1 MRCPNLKIP
10 CLLFLMAA
18 FSYAQIPPP
27 LPDTEVL
34 GITVTHNQYYCPEA
48 PIPIVESVEITNG
61 SSTSGTLDQVFI
73 QISEGY
79 QGGQDLL
86 TFGGTGSGITST
98 WSPSEGILT
107 LSGTATFDAYEAAI
121 ENVAFQTDQ
130 SVYSANRSISI
141 NLGTASYL
149 PSTGHYY
156 RYVAASGISWDA
168 ARDAAAAATY
178 FGLQGYLVTLTSQ
191 EEAQLAGEQSPGT
204 GWIGGSDEETEGV
217 WKWVTGPEAGTVFW
231 EGAVGGAPPVG
242 QFAFWNCGEPNDFGG
257 NEDYAHITDNSV
269 AGCGNNVDPNLFG
282 SWNDLPIDSGAT
294 DPSNPYYPR
303 GYIIEFGGMPDEPE
317 ISLSASSVI
326 NMPQV
331 EITNLSVCGPGT
343 HELSVSGNADAYYWY
358 DSPAADNLVHIGE
371 SYTVTL
377 NSSQTFWISPR
388 FLSCPVGGVSPLS
401 VSINDIPD
409 AIDQSVTQCD
419 SEGDSDGITLFNLSL
434 YDEDVSGGDLTNR
447 EVWHYEDAELT
458 ERINSQVYTNQFNG
472 QIVFARVR
480 NTITGCVNVGQIEL
494 NVTTAQSNSAY
505 LEECDDLPEDGFTTF
520 DLSEADD
527 QVNVNPGSGVTTAYY
542 ESYEDALTQNNQLP
556 TIYRNTK
563 PYYQIIYVRLQEGNN
578 CFGINEV
585 ELVVRELPQ
594 LRPDETVYYCLNS
607 FPEPIVIDG
616 GLLEGIPNNYYYN
629 WSTGETTIAIEVNEP
644 GTYSVEVSEVMGC
657 SNFRTIT
664 VLPSE
669 VAMIDEIQ
677 VEPVGELNTI
687 SVNVSGSGEYVFS
700 IDSAFGPFQ
709 SSNIFTNV
717 PPGVIT
723 VYVKDI
729 KGGCGVSS
737 EEVSVVGYPKFFT
750 PNGDG
755 RNDTWGISG
764 FNSNFPFVGVVSI
777 FNRHGKLI
785 TTLTTTNSFWDGTY
799 NGSLLP
805 ANDYWFIAE
814 LVNGQQLTGHFAL
827 RR

>member
-1 MRCPNLKIP
+1 MRRPNLRIVY
-10 CLLFLMAA
+10 LIHLVSAISF
-18 FSYAQIPPP
+18 AQGPPP
-27 LPDTEVL
+27 QGSEVL

-107 LSGTATFDAYEAAI
+107 LSGTATFDAYEVAI

-130 SVYSANRSISI
+130 SVYTANRSISI

-156 RYVAASGISWDA
+156 QYVAASGISWNE
-168 ARDAAAAATY
+168 ARDAAAAETY

-204 GWIGGSDEETEGV
+204 GWIGGSDEETEGI

-231 EGAVGGAPPVG
+231 EGAVSGAPPAG

-269 AGCGNNVDPNLFG
+269 AGCGNNIDPDLFG
-282 SWNDLPIDSGAT
+282 SWNDLPIDSGGT

-331 EITNLSVCGPGT
+331 EIVNLSVCGPGT

-358 DSPAADNLVHIGE
+358 DSPAADNLLHIGE
-371 SYTVTL
+371 TYTVTL
-377 NSSQTFWISPR
+377 NTSQTFWISPR

-409 AIDQSVTQCD
+409 AINQSVTQCD
-419 SEGDSDGITLFNLSL
+419 SEGDSDGISLFNLSL
-434 YDEDVSGGDLTNR
+434 YDNDVAGGDLTNR
-447 EVWHYEDAELT
+447 EVWHYEDALLT
-458 ERINSQVYTNQFNG
+458 ERIDSQVYTNQFNG

-480 NTITGCVNVGQIEL
+480 NTITGCVNVSQIEL
-494 NVTTAQSNSAY
+494 NVTAAQSNSAY
-505 LEECDDLPEDGFTTF
+505 LEECDDFQEDGFTTF

-527 QVNVNPGSGVTTAYY
+527 QVNVNPGSGVTTAYF
-542 ESYEDALTQNNQLP
+542 ESYEDALTQSNQLP
-556 TIYRNTK
+556 TIYSNTK

-585 ELVVRELPQ
+585 ELVVRGLPK
-594 LRPDETVYYCLNS
+594 LKPDETVYYCLNS
-607 FPEPIVIDG
+607 FPDSIVIDG

-669 VAMIDEIQ
+669 VAMIEEIE
-677 VEPVGELNTI
+677 VDPVGELNTI
-687 SVNVSGSGEYVFS
+687 SVDVSGSGEYIYS

-814 LVNGQQLTGHFAL
+814 LEEGRVLTGHFAL
-827 RR
+827 KR